1 MAAAEKRF
9 GTFSGVFL
17 PNVLTIFGVILFYRL
32 GWVTGNAGMIGAFVL
47 ITIGN
52 LVTLATAFS
61 LSSIVT
67 NIRIGGGGAYFLVS
81 RSLGPEIGG
90 AVGISLF
97 FAQTF
102 SISFYIIGFTKAL
115 SMLPALSGVSLP
127 VLNLITLAALTLL
140 SIFSANAAIKA
151 QYLIFILVIGAILS
165 FMLGGQGARL
175 QLMPGTINSLLH
187 SGHSPALFGTFA
199 EGGFWKTFAI
209 FFPAVTGIFAGLSLS
224 GDLKDPHKNLP
235 RGTISA
241 ILFTY
246 VVYLLAAFSFAVRFP
261 AGEMLGD
268 DSLMI
273 NSSLLP
279 VLVLIGIFAAT
290 ISSAIGVLLGA
301 PRTLQALARD
311 GIVPSF
317 LGKGS
322 GSADEPRVAML
333 FSVLLASGL
342 LWGGSIDFVSQL
354 LTMFF
359 LASYGIVNLIAA
371 VEVII
376 GNPAFRPKFKVHW
389 TVSLGGALASFAI
402 MFMIDRL
409 STAVALVVITVIYSY
424 FARKNLKKNWGDI
437 RKGFW
442 ASVIEIGLANF
453 HKYEEHPR
461 NFRPHLALLENER
474 RGRNILLN
482 LAALLIGKNGIIS
495 NYVFIDEEMEQGAE
509 RAREELRNLQA
520 VLLDSELPPVYPEI
534 IMTNRDKNAHLI
546 TLQADGI
553 GTFKANT
560 VVSDFYTDNNS
571 LENHFTNLRHYVG
584 MNKNVI
590 LQKAGEE
597 GSSCEDRI
605 DVWMSGFKANISML
619 LMIPFLI
626 TRSQAWINTRICLRM
641 IVHNR
646 EQREKA
652 DRNINAILK
661 HARVKAEGHVIC
673 ISENEETK
681 SSKEEKSEK
690 SGGVQ
695 RTGTVF
701 SKLINFLRGF
711 EQDRYTATEKDR
723 IRQIIKETSEDAR
736 LVVLGLHAPAAGD
749 EKKYAADMLALVND
763 LPRTVLVKG
772 NQNINLFK

>member
-1 MAAAEKRF
+1 MAAVQKRF

-32 GWVTGNAGMIGAFVL
+32 GWVTGNAGAFGALLL
-47 ITIGN
+47 ITLGN
-52 LVTLATAFS
+52 LVTMATALS
-61 LSSIVT
+61 LSAIVT
-67 NIRIGGGGAYFLVS
+67 NIRIGGGGAYYLVS
-81 RSLGPEIGG
+81 RSLGPEMGG
-90 AVGISLF
+90 AVGVSLF

-115 SMLPALSGVSLP
+115 ALLPGLAGVPLP
-127 VLNLITLAALTLL
+127 VLNLVTLAGLTLL

-151 QYLIFILVIGAILS
+151 QYLIFIMVMAAIAS
-165 FMLGGQGARL
+165 FLLGGSGEALPLAGEPVQQILYA
-175 QLMPGTINSLLH
+175 
-187 SGHSPALFGTFA
+187 GHSPDLFGTFA
-199 EGGFWKTFAI
+199 EGNFWKTFAI

-224 GDLKDPHKNLP
+224 GDLREPNKNLP
-235 RGTISA
+235 RGTIAA

-246 VVYLLAAFSFAVRFP
+246 VIYMGVALSFSMRFP
-261 AGEMLGD
+261 AGALLADE
-268 DSLMI
+268 SLMI
-273 NSSLLP
+273 HRSLVP

-311 GIVPSF
+311 GIVPAF
-317 LGKGS
+317 LGRGS

-333 FSVLLASGL
+333 FSVVLASGL
-342 LWGGSIDFVSQL
+342 LLGGSIDFVSQL

-371 VEVII
+371 IEVII
-376 GNPAFRPKFKVHW
+376 GNPAFRPKFRVHW
-389 TVSLGGALASFAI
+389 AVSLGGAVGCFVI
-402 MFMIDRL
+402 MFLIDQIA
-409 STAVALVVITVIYSY
+409 TTVALTVIVVIYSY

-453 HKYEEHPR
+453 HKYQEHPR

-474 RGRNILLN
+474 RGRRALLD
-482 LAALLIGKNGIIS
+482 LASLLIGKNGIVS
-495 NYVFIDEEMEQGAE
+495 DYVFVNEPASGTADPA
-509 RAREELRNLQA
+509 AEELRNFRT
-520 VLLDSELPPVYPEI
+520 LLLESDFPFVYPEI
-534 IMTNRDKNAHLI
+534 ILTDGDRNAHLI
-546 TLQADGI
+546 ALQADGI
-553 GTFKANT
+553 GSFKANT
-560 VVSDFYTDNNS
+560 VVSDFYTDNRS
-571 LENHFTNLRHYVG
+571 LEEHFVNLRRFVA

-597 GSSCEDRI
+597 GHVYEDRI
-605 DVWMSGFKANISML
+605 DVWLSGFKANISML

-626 TRSQAWINTRICLRM
+626 SRSQAWSNTRICLRM
-641 IVHNR
+641 IVHNE

-652 DRNINAILK
+652 AHNINQILK
-661 HARVKAEGHVIC
+661 HARINAEAVVMC
-673 ISENEETK
+673 ISGDGEAVTPEPELMH
-681 SSKEEKSEK
+681 
-690 SGGVQ
+690 SGEQ
-695 RTGTVF
+695 RTQNVF
-701 SKLINFLRGF
+701 GKLINFLRGF
-711 EQDRYTATEKDR
+711 EQDRYTAPETER
-723 IRQIIKETSEDAR
+723 IRSIIRTTSQDAR

-749 EKKYAADMLALVND
+749 EKKYASDMIALVKN